1 MDQVLEDLIEFSRIV
16 QQPGILTRAQA
27 KADADEQ
34 LSGCLSKGI
43 DEHTSSPAV
52 GFIVSDCS

>member
-34 LSGCLSKGI
+34 LSGCLSK
-43 DEHTSSPAV
+43 ESTNTPARRR
-52 GFIVSDCS
+52 